1 MSLVGQGRL
10 WPTGEWHSRSTPS
23 SGNARA
29 FLIEER
35 PRSYGDQ
42 GGLTMKIT
50 SSVQC
55 TVVSQ
60 GFVPSL
66 SLAI

>member
-1 MSLVGQGRL
+1 MGWKLVGWVIAVHEGMGH
-10 WPTGEWHSRSTPS
+10 PPP
-23 SGNARA
+23 AP
-29 FLIEER
+29 R

-42 GGLTMKIT
+42 GGLTMKLT
-50 SSVQC
+50 SSVQS

-60 GFVPSL
+60 GFVPSP